1 MEPQTTELVIYGAC
15 LVASVFLAGV
25 IIISLA
31 RALMRSCSFLQSLI
45 EVVVWLIMA
54 ALSAFSL
61 EYIMRTYLAIDWRN
75 YYAASQAQEPAQNHA
90 LEYGKNWL
98 YYVSNLF
105 EQKNQ

>member
-1 MEPQTTELVIYGAC
+1 MEPQTTELVVYGAC
-15 LVASVFLAGV
+15 LVVSVFLAGV

-31 RALMRSCSFLQSLI
+31 RALIRSCSFLQSLI
-45 EVVVWLIMA
+45 EVAVWLIMA
-54 ALSAFSL
+54 ALSAFAL
-61 EYIMRTYLAIDWRN
+61 EYIMRTQLAIDWRN
-75 YYAASQAQEPAQNHA
+75 YYAAQQQQSAENHA